1 MRLPYVPTPPT
12 AANAE
17 EAATIERTLERRGGE
32 GLIPLDLTLLH
43 SPAITNG
50 WNSFLG
56 AIRTKTSISADLRE
70 LAICRVAVLNRAY
83 FEWTQHC
90 PLALEAGISREG
102 LKTIRDGTP
111 GDLNEKQNAV
121 LDFTTAST
129 KDGRVADE
137 VFERLKKY
145 FSNKEIVEIVAT
157 VAAYNCVSRFL
168 VALDVAEGNDIS
180 VADYTIPCDM

>member
-1 MRLPYVPTPPT
+1 MRLPYVPTPPIP
-12 AANAE
+12 ANAE
-17 EAATIERTLERRGGE
+17 EAAIIEKTLERRGDE

-50 WNSFLG
+50 WNSFMG

-70 LAICRVAVLNRAY
+70 LAICRVAVLNQAH
-83 FEWTQHC
+83 FEWIQHY
-90 PLALEAGISREG
+90 PLALEAGVSREG

-111 GDLNEKQNAV
+111 GDLNEKQIAV
-121 LDFTTAST
+121 LNFTTAST
-129 KDGRVADE
+129 KDGHVADV
-137 VFERLKKY
+137 VFEELKKH

-168 VALDVAEGNDIS
+168 IALDVAEGNSVS
-180 VADYTIPCDM
+180 VADYPMI